1 MRESYVISQFIAM
14 EKRIEV
20 MKRKSGGADQELVTL
35 RLQTNAIIRMLKWAF
50 PLNLIFKHLVK
61 KEYSLYVE
69 QLDKRK
75 KQLEDMKNKIAMSK
89 TPFFNHVDGKMGRN
103 EKCYCGSGKKY
114 KKCCID
120 KKDDI
125 KVPPTPGKPVDD
137 VLNKDI
143 RGVVGEKETL
153 AEYVARKGMTGNE

>member
-50 PLNLIFKHLVK
+50 PLNLIFKGLVK
-61 KEYSLYVE
+61 KEYNLYVE

-75 KQLEDMKNKIAMSK
+75 QQLEDMKNKIAMSK
-89 TPFFNHVDGKMGRN
+89 TPFFKNENAKTGRN
-103 EKCYCGSGKKY
+103 QKCYCGSGKKY
-114 KKCCID
+114 KNCCID

-125 KVPPTPGKPVDD
+125 NVPPTPGKPVAD
-137 VLNKDI
+137 VLDK
-143 RGVVGEKETL
+143 KK
-153 AEYVARKGMTGNE
+153 A